1 MSNGPEEQGQAA
13 GGADS
18 DTNPKGVQEDSQDSD
33 ASDSTR
39 DSEAEYEQSRS
50 DNLKLRSELNS
61 AREELEALQRT
72 QRSAEENA
80 RRDIDK
86 LKNLQ
91 SEFEL
96 FKKTTFLELA
106 ISKETKFEW
115 HPNAIA
121 DVRNS
126 IDFSKVN
133 FSDLKDGKMTVE
145 GLDLELKRIAQE
157 KPYLLKPKEQKQP
170 KEDKASGGGVASGA
184 HPYGSSSGSKS
195 ADTDLLKK
203 YKIA

>member
-1 MSNGPEEQGQAA
+1 MRYNRYKPKGKALSNGPEEQGQAA
-13 GGADS
+13 GGAYS

-121 DVRNS
+121 DVRR
-126 IDFSKVN
+126 
-133 FSDLKDGKMTVE
+133 GM
-145 GLDLELKRIAQE
+145 
-157 KPYLLKPKEQKQP
+157 
-170 KEDKASGGGVASGA
+170 
-184 HPYGSSSGSKS
+184 SSGCQYGGTSM
-195 ADTDLLKK
+195 
-203 YKIA
+203 